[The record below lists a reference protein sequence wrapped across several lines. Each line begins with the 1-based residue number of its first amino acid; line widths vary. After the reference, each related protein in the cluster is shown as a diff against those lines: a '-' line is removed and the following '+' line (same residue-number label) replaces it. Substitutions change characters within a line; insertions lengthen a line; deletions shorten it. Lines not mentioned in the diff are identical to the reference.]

1 MKIRPDQIE
10 GIHPEQTQ
18 RKPST
23 KPGQAFGEF
32 LNQEVA
38 KGSTPT
44 AAAAVPPP
52 LIVNPL
58 LATGALDKVS
68 RVDTTGPAVSGQVES
83 ILDKWDT
90 YAATLQNPEAGLK
103 EAYGTLDQI
112 AADVAAIKADKPN
125 LGSTHPDLQS
135 IVDELDA
142 LAATERFKFNRGDYS

>member
-18 RKPST
+18 RKPSA

-38 KGSTPT
+38 KGSTH
-44 AAAAVPPP
+44 AAAVPPP

-58 LATGALDKVS
+58 LAAGALDKVS
-68 RVDTTGPAVSGQVES
+68 SVDTAGPAVSGQVES
-83 ILDKWDT
+83 ILDKWDA

-112 AADVAAIKADKPN
+112 AADVAAIKADEPN